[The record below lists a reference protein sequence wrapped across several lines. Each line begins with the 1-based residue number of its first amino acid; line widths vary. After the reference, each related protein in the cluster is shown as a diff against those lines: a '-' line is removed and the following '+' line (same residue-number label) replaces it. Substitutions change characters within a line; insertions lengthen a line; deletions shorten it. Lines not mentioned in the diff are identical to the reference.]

1 MTQLSAGQRFRQAL
15 AEEQPLQVI
24 GAINANH
31 ALLAKRAGF
40 RAIYLSG
47 GGVAAGSLGLPDLG
61 INTLDDV
68 LTDVRRIT
76 DVCDL
81 PLLVD
86 IDTGFG
92 PSAFNIERT
101 IKNLIKAGAAAAH
114 IEDQVGAKRCGHR
127 PGKEIVSCEEMVDRV
142 KAAADAKTDPD
153 FFLIART
160 DAIQAEGVDA
170 AIERCQA
177 YVEAGA
183 DGIFAEAAY
192 DLPTY
197 KRFVEALNVPVLA
210 NITEFGATPL
220 FTRDELASVGVAI
233 QLYPLSAF
241 RAANKAAESVYTSI
255 RQNGH
260 QKDVIELMQTRAEL
274 YDRIGYH
281 AFEQKLDA
289 LFAAGKSKNS
299 EVVGWA
305 GRRFASAHRV
315 STAGGLRR
323 ITARLPYAEHSRTK
337 RVEEITMS
345 ATETTPG
352 FKPKKSVALSGTAAG
367 NTALCTVGR
376 TGNDLHYRGYDVLD
390 FANRCEFEEIAHLL
404 VHGKLPNVAELAGY
418 KAKLKALRG
427 LPAGV
432 KAALEQLPPSAH
444 PMDVMRTAVS
454 VLGCLAPE
462 KDDHNHPGARDIADK
477 LMASLGSAL
486 LYWYHYSHNGKRI
499 EVETDDDSIG
509 GHFLHLLHG
518 EKPRESWV
526 RAMHTSLNLYAEH
539 EFNASTFTSRVIAGT
554 GSDLFSCIAGAIG
567 ALRGPKHGGANE
579 VAFEVQKRY
588 GSPDEAE
595 ADIRERVGRKEVVIG
610 FGHPVY
616 TVSDP
621 RNKIIK
627 EVAREL
633 SVEQVNTKMYDIA
646 ERLES
651 VMWEIKKM
659 FPNLDWFSAVSYHM
673 MGVPTAMF
681 TPLFVIARTAG
692 WSAHVIE
699 QRIDGKI
706 IRPSAN
712 YTGPEDLKFVPLK
725 ERK

>member
-1 MTQLSAGQRFRQAL
+1 MSARTPGQRFRDAI
-15 AEEQPLQVI
+15 AAEQPLQVI

-40 RAIYLSG
+40 QAIYLSG

-142 KAAADAKTDPD
+142 RAAADAKTDPN

-170 AIERCQA
+170 AIERCQR

-197 KRFVEALNVPVLA
+197 KRFVDALNVPVLA

-241 RAANKAAESVYTSI
+241 RAANKAAEAVYTSI

-289 LFAAGKSKNS
+289 LFAAGK
-299 EVVGWA
+299 
-305 GRRFASAHRV
+305 R
-315 STAGGLRR
+315 
-323 ITARLPYAEHSRTK
+323 
-337 RVEEITMS
+337 
-345 ATETTPG
+345 
-352 FKPKKSVALSGTAAG
+352 
-367 NTALCTVGR
+367 
-376 TGNDLHYRGYDVLD
+376 
-390 FANRCEFEEIAHLL
+390 
-404 VHGKLPNVAELAGY
+404 
-418 KAKLKALRG
+418 
-427 LPAGV
+427 
-432 KAALEQLPPSAH
+432 
-444 PMDVMRTAVS
+444 
-454 VLGCLAPE
+454 
-462 KDDHNHPGARDIADK
+462 
-477 LMASLGSAL
+477 
-486 LYWYHYSHNGKRI
+486 
-499 EVETDDDSIG
+499 
-509 GHFLHLLHG
+509 
-518 EKPRESWV
+518 
-526 RAMHTSLNLYAEH
+526 
-539 EFNASTFTSRVIAGT
+539 
-554 GSDLFSCIAGAIG
+554 
-567 ALRGPKHGGANE
+567 
-579 VAFEVQKRY
+579 
-588 GSPDEAE
+588 
-595 ADIRERVGRKEVVIG
+595 
-610 FGHPVY
+610 
-616 TVSDP
+616 
-621 RNKIIK
+621 
-627 EVAREL
+627 
-633 SVEQVNTKMYDIA
+633 
-646 ERLES
+646 
-651 VMWEIKKM
+651 
-659 FPNLDWFSAVSYHM
+659 
-673 MGVPTAMF
+673 
-681 TPLFVIARTAG
+681 
-692 WSAHVIE
+692 
-699 QRIDGKI
+699 
-706 IRPSAN
+706 
-712 YTGPEDLKFVPLK
+712 
-725 ERK
+725 